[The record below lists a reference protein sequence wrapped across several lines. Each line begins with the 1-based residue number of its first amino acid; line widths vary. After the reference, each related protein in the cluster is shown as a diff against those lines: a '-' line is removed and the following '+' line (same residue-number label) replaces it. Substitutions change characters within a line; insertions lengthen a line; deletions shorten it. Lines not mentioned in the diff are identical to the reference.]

1 VTQTGATTLSVTGTS
16 GFTNGT
22 GNDITLAN
30 TGNDFGGAVTVTS
43 GSNVSLKDAT
53 GLSLLGTVSGN
64 LTTVAGA
71 TTNYGTTSGR
81 RQPAADG

>member
-43 GSNVSLKDAT
+43 GNNVSLKDAT

-64 LTTVAGA
+64 LTTVAG
-71 TTNYGTTSGR
+71 GDDQLR
-81 RQPAADG
+81 HDER